1 MWREGGAGAEVEQV
15 WTAASGGAR
24 QRRYR
29 KRGQVP
35 TDSNCGQVLG
45 RVISHYLLVNG
56 GPGVQRKP
64 TSKAEASGKPWRV
77 HINLSGPLS
86 NLKSLLLPA
95 AVAVL
100 NREPEGN

>member
-45 RVISHYLLVNG
+45 RVITHYLIVTG
-56 GPGVQRKP
+56 GPGVQRKV
-64 TSKAEASGKPWRV
+64 EASGKPWRV
-77 HINLSGPLS
+77 HINFSGSLS
-86 NLKSLLLPA
+86 NLKSLLPA
-95 AVAVL
+95 AAAVL